1 MGKIGQGCRPHLK
14 RSHFYP
20 GGKDDNGLGDSD
32 VLGDDDGLGDCDVL
46 GDDDGLGDG
55 DGPGDGDDLGDD
67 GECEC
72 KKKPKQYRP
81 QFMN

>member
-1 MGKIGQGCRPHLK
+1 MGKIGRGCRPHLK

-20 GGKDDNGLGDSD
+20 GGKDDDGLGDS
-32 VLGDDDGLGDCDVL
+32 DVL

>member
-1 MGKIGQGCRPHLK
+1 MGKIEQGCRPHLK

-20 GGKDDNGLGDSD
+20 GGKDDNGLGDS
-32 VLGDDDGLGDCDVL
+32 DVL